1 MSYCSLLWY
10 SKVEY
15 SHRDVADTTTIVSAV
30 LIFGN
35 TRHTA
40 DQPYNFGNGSSY
52 DGLFPRE
59 DAAMLT
65 ALDKYTPVL
74 RDWCLE
80 VSRRLCPQTSH
91 STY

>member
-1 MSYCSLLWY
+1 M
-10 SKVEY
+10 EH
-15 SHRDVADTTTIVSAV
+15 SHRDVLLTPRPIVSAV

-52 DGLFPRE
+52 DGLFPRK
-59 DAAMLT
+59 DAAMLA

-80 VSRRLCPQTSH
+80 VSRTL
-91 STY
+91 STNFTLNVLTISS